1 MIPIPLW
8 IAAFRPK
15 TLIAS
20 ISPVVIGTV
29 VALTQGHFHFA
40 IFLYTLLTGVSI
52 QIATNLANDYFDY
65 VKGADTEARKGPM
78 RLTQSG
84 AVSLTSIK
92 IGVLIS
98 FIVPAFTGSYLI
110 MVGGLPIAL
119 LLALALLM
127 AYAYTA
133 GPFPLAYLGLGDI
146 FVLIFFGPVAV
157 CSTTYLQTGAF
168 SWQAALI
175 GLIPGCISCAILVI
189 NNLRDI
195 DEDRAANKKTL
206 IVRYGKRFGQLEYTA
221 AVALPALIP
230 LAFPRPFAWLT
241 LLCLLPALTLIYELK
256 SVETPDAY
264 APLFAKTGQYFALY
278 TLVFAFSWML

>member
-1 MIPIPLW
+1 MTPIPLW

-20 ISPVVIGTV
+20 ISPILIGTV
-29 VALTQGHFHFA
+29 LALTSGHFNLA
-40 IFLYTLLTGVSI
+40 IFLYTLLTGVGI

-65 VKGADTEARKGPM
+65 LKGADTEERKGPM

-84 AVSLTSIK
+84 EVSLTSIK
-92 IGVLIS
+92 IGVITS
-98 FIVPAFTGSYLI
+98 FIIPALTGSYLI

-119 LLALALLM
+119 LLMLALLM
-127 AYAYTA
+127 AFAYTA

-157 CSTTYLQTGAF
+157 AATNYLQTGAF

-175 GLIPGCISCAILVI
+175 GLVPGCISCAILVI
-189 NNLRDI
+189 NNLRDV

-206 IVRYGKRFGQLEYTA
+206 IVRFGKRFGRWEFIA
-221 AVALPALIP
+221 AVVLPALIP

-241 LLCLLPALTLIYELK
+241 LLALLPALTLIYDLK
-256 SVETPDAY
+256 NVESAQGY